1 MKTLKLF
8 LFIASLLFFSAP
20 AKSEVSDAEYLNTVS
35 ELSPNSSVNTMF
47 QNLSTPQDF
56 VNLWR
61 YYHNTHNKEIVH
73 RIISL
78 LDNNSYSTGNQQVD
92 NIVRKIAEV
101 SLKVQADEFVEIK
114 QIIVEKA
121 NNIQNGPLR
130 QKLLNIINSIEVE
143 GN

>member
-1 MKTLKLF
+1 MKHFYCLAIIVSTM
-8 LFIASLLFFSAP
+8 LLSTP

-78 LDNNSYSTGNQQVD
+78 LDNRSYSTGNSQAD
-92 NIVRKIAEV
+92 DIIRKIAEV
-101 SLKVQADEFVEIK
+101 SLKIQAGEFAEIK

-130 QKLLNIINSIEVE
+130 QKLLNIISSVEVE